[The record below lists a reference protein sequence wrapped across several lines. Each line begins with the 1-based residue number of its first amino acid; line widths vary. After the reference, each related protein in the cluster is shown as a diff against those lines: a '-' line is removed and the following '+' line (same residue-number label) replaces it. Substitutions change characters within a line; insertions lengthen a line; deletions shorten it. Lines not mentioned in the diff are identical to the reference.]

1 MYRIFRK
8 RLVLAALVPAV
19 YLSLLLFLCSISA
32 VSAQGRIDRFVAN
45 GDSAEASWSDGR
57 IQGYVSVSSGGNVQN
72 PETFLQYIIVEFSP
86 CCTTLEA
93 GSGLIPANDFKGSG
107 TTSLNLN
114 TNTSAGSN
122 PGFTRYFG
130 FGGVITVNWQKT
142 SVLVTRV
149 TGTTQTR
156 FGNLLFTSHGE
167 YEDSSASAQGSA
179 MGALLT
185 GDVFGSL
192 RKDHQLNITI
202 QQGP

>member
-1 MYRIFRK
+1 MQRKGAHHEQKDLTYSHIVHLQPLVRLHLKNRTKFLQGRYEMYRIFRK

-114 TNTSAGSN
+114 TNTSAV
-122 PGFTRYFG
+122 PIRALPA
-130 FGGVITVNWQKT
+130 T
-142 SVLVTRV
+142 SVLEE
-149 TGTTQTR
+149 
-156 FGNLLFTSHGE
+156 S
-167 YEDSSASAQGSA
+167 
-179 MGALLT
+179 
-185 GDVFGSL
+185 
-192 RKDHQLNITI
+192 
-202 QQGP
+202 